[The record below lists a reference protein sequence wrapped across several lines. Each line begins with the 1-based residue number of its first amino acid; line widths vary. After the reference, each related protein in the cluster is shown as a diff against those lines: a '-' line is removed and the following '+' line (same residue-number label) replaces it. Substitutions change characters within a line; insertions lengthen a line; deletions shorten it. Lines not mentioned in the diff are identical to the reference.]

1 MSEYRYEIKF
11 SLDDV
16 GYARAMRWLFVN
28 TCAVKK
34 FDDRFVNSLYFD
46 NPGYSSVR
54 DNITGLSGRSKYR
67 LRWYNNAVEPN
78 NAISPAFEVKT
89 REGRLG
95 KKESVGL
102 VNLKNNFTNL
112 SLYEIENIVRLEL
125 KNSDILLNDYYTS
138 ILHVKY
144 LRKYYEDNLGLRI
157 TFDKEIQF
165 SYVDGLTSILQ
176 DCPKLQ
182 YRRNIMEFKFNTD
195 LKNHVSELMRSLN
208 VPPTRHSK
216 YLMGLSKFGS
226 ILYI

>member
-1 MSEYRYEIKF
+1 M
-11 SLDDV
+11 
-16 GYARAMRWLFVN
+16 
-28 TCAVKK
+28 
-34 FDDRFVNSLYFD
+34 
-46 NPGYSSVR
+46 
-54 DNITGLSGRSKYR
+54 
-67 LRWYNNAVEPN
+67 
-78 NAISPAFEVKT
+78 
-89 REGRLG
+89 
-95 KKESVGL
+95 
-102 VNLKNNFTNL
+102 
-112 SLYEIENIVRLEL
+112 YEIENIVRLEL